1 MVEWFVGKD
10 AARAGCGAEGA
21 NDRMVSGAGRGFRDE
36 ARIQGDLVGVVE
48 VVVSPPLLGR
58 LHGRRFLGYRW
69 HVLLGR
75 NIEGDGRR
83 ATLFFRDEVGCN
95 YFSRWPSK
103 GVVVRML
110 AEKAAAWTVDGESLK
125 SSS

>member
-1 MVEWFVGKD
+1 MIGWLV
-10 AARAGCGAEGA
+10 ARAEDFA
-21 NDRMVSGAGRGFRDE
+21 M
-36 ARIQGDLVGVVE
+36 
-48 VVVSPPLLGR
+48 R
-58 LHGRRFLGYRW
+58 LAYKGIWWVLSKWSSRLRFLDDCTAGDSWATDGMFCWDGISRAT
-69 HVLLGR
+69 
-75 NIEGDGRR
+75 GDGRR